1 MAFTQQFLLDNAGG
15 THFISVTGS
24 FGIDA
29 APYAGN
35 SMTIDSNGSI
45 YYPAYYRED
54 TNYPY
59 LPNSGWIGQ
68 YSESGVLRWQRS
80 IGGSNAQ
87 TSGNSVPNELLYA
100 SCLSPDEQ
108 YFYVVGQYTR
118 SDENGIIFKYDT
130 SGNVQWKKEIGNSGD
145 DNDFYGAVTD
155 SSGNLYIVGDTNPNS
170 GNGLAHITKL
180 NSSGAIQWQKKLS
193 GSSGHTTFNHIAIDS
208 SDNIYCCGSADSGP
222 GDCLVVKYNT
232 SGSVQWQ
239 KRVTRGSN
247 HWESAM
253 SMAVDSSGNVYITG
267 FSNNSANTTDD
278 HPFLAKLNSSGTF
291 QWGRYFGNYNSSQG
305 DSRAEACACDK
316 NGNVY
321 VIGRDKTNNSSR
333 DAIIVKL
340 NSSGTVQWKRSLGMS
355 GVQHIGYSIQIDSR
369 NNVVIGG
376 EFWSASSTGGYGSR
390 DYFLAKLPNDG
401 SKTGTY
407 SLNSGSWVYQSTS
420 MTVGSNSWST
430 SNAGRTEGNSGFSI
444 SNSSLSETS
453 YTHSTSTTII

>member
-1 MAFTQQFLLDNAGG
+1 MAFTQQFLLDTAGG

-24 FGIDA
+24 FGQDS

-54 TNYPY
+54 TSYPW

-87 TSGNSVPNELLYA
+87 TSGNSVPSELLYA

-108 YFYVVGQYTR
+108 YFYVVGHYTR
-118 SDENGIIFKYDT
+118 GDENGMIFKYDT
-130 SGNVQWKKEIGNSGD
+130 SGNVQWKKEIGNSSD

-155 SSGNLYIVGDTNPNS
+155 SSGNLYVVGHTDPNS
-170 GNGLAHITKL
+170 GDGLAHITKL

-193 GSSGHTTFNHIAIDS
+193 GSSGHTGFNHIAIDS
-208 SDNIYCCGSADSGP
+208 SNNIYCCGSIDSGP
-222 GDCLVVKYNT
+222 GDCLLVKYNT

-247 HWESAM
+247 HWEAAM

-267 FSNNSANTTDD
+267 FSNNSANTDD
-278 HPFLAKLNSSGTF
+278 HAFLAKFNSSGSF
-291 QWGRYFGNYNSSQG
+291 QWGRYFGNYNSNQG
-305 DSRAEACACDK
+305 NSRAESCACDK

-321 VIGRDKTNNSSR
+321 VIGRDKTNNSSYW
-333 DAIIVKL
+333 DALIVKL
-340 NSSGTVQWKRSLGMS
+340 NSSGTVQWKRSLGIQNLQTS
-355 GVQHIGYSIQIDSR
+355 GYSIQIDSR

-376 EFWSASSTGGYGSR
+376 EFWSSAGTGSYGSR

-420 MTVGSNSWST
+420 MTTGSNSWST
-430 SNAGRTEGNSGFSI
+430 SNAGRTEGNSGFSV
-444 SNSSLSETS
+444 SNSSLSEAS
-453 YTHSTSTTII
+453 YTHSSSSKII